1 MKRYLS
7 HPPILSQL
15 ERKEV
20 LYAYIVVIDHSVSLV
35 LVRMKNGVQKLVY
48 YVSKSLQEAETRYF
62 PLEKAVLTII
72 HATRK
77 LPHYFQAHTIVVLIE
92 FPLQVLL
99 WKSNL
104 TGRIAKWGTM
114 LGAFDVK
121 YMPCNAIKGQVLVDF
136 VAKFTKDIRRIK
148 LWD

>member
-7 HPPILSQL
+7 HPPILSRL

-20 LYAYIVVIDHSVSLV
+20 LYAYVVVIDHSVSLV

-77 LPHYFQAHTIVVLIE
+77 LPHYFQSHTIVVLIE

-114 LGAFDVK
+114 LGVLYVK

>member
-1 MKRYLS
+1 
-7 HPPILSQL
+7 
-15 ERKEV
+15 
-20 LYAYIVVIDHSVSLV
+20 
-35 LVRMKNGVQKLVY
+35 MKNGVQKLVY